1 MRKRNPN
8 PRPLSLSLL
17 VAFLASLLF
26 SACHGNPSQAILAD
40 GGAEDA
46 SDNAGP
52 WHPPTVPTAGS
63 QDVPGR
69 FGTAIGSPA
78 VLVNST
84 SLGAWTATTDGV
96 NVAAGETVSVKLA
109 DSAGARLWQL
119 SVVGTDE
126 RVVAPAITQASVIT
140 GSATFTA
147 PAAGS
152 PAGWALIVRSTI
164 GVTALGNDSTGKTN
178 PAYSTTFGLY
188 LPTSNS
194 YRVGAVNETIEG
206 SAAYGWVS
214 KFNPLLRANIATG
227 SGVGTDR
234 TLATTG
240 LLQGGGNLSTD
251 RTLSVIP
258 GSNGQVAVT
267 AAGTPSWSFISNS
280 NISSSAA
287 IDLSKISQTSA
298 TSGQAITWNGTQW
311 APGPVIGGTGSV
323 AASVAD
329 LAALRAVLSVD
340 RADNQSRGVGSPAST
355 WIYSTSSGSG
365 FADDGLTVVKPGD
378 VLLAANG
385 RWYPASPQAVVPTIA
400 ALRAAVAG
408 KQSVLHVQAY
418 STIGDGGGGS
428 FNYDSSDTT
437 TADNTGTVVVAGTRR
452 YKRIY
457 SGSLQA
463 AWFGVRADGFK
474 LTTATRTAASAHLV
488 AASPVFTAAMV
499 GRSVLVREPSSLA
512 AGTLTIAGGGSPI
525 AQGAGTNVVAD
536 LVPIS
541 GSDPNAYQPASG
553 GAIYINGSY
562 YAANYG
568 NNGAQQLTL
577 FIASPT
583 QTTKAWYT
591 QTQTATTI
599 TAFNSSTDVTLAASA
614 TVTQSGNV
622 LATIATDDTT
632 AITNAVNAAFD
643 LGVRELDMPS
653 GLSGISSNIG
663 FTSKSN
669 LTIRW
674 PNPEGSALVD
684 LRKVSDEIA
693 YPNATNYYGAFN
705 FVSCDGIHI
714 VGGSYDGSVPVLGVV
729 HSAGGSINNSG
740 SRSGFSMTSSTN
752 SSFEDVRSVGFGA
765 RDEHLYVQGTS
776 RNFLFD
782 HVRVVGNNNVSINF
796 NGSGSGDDDVRVQ
809 DSWATGILLASA
821 SFVVDNCHITT
832 NGDARL
838 AGGITVGNVGHGVI
852 SNNILHDINLLSTGS
867 SMIDV
872 FGGNNADSSLS
883 IRGNKIVH
891 NNGLWDSG
899 HGAPIKIN
907 NHGGTVTIDDN
918 VIDKNT
924 AFPSAGRFIDILGSS
939 LGKVQIGGTNVLRGR
954 AGSLM
959 TIGIE
964 VESGVPAGAVTIDD
978 GIVYGESITTRV
990 VLGNTG
996 GKGRL
1001 EEHVVVSATGTTALS
1016 NATESVL
1023 VTANGSVTLT
1033 LADATKVAGR
1043 KVIVKNDSTQA
1054 GTTTVGAVAG
1064 TVELTSLPGANLA
1077 AIYWSDGTNW
1087 KVLTGSSVGGGVPS
1101 TRQVI
1106 AGAGMTQTP
1115 GTTLASD
1122 MTMNVVAADSTIQ
1135 VNADSIQVGTGVAVS
1150 KLSPG
1155 SNGQALIT
1163 SGGVTVWGSPSGG
1176 SVTLAGDVTGA
1187 SGSNVVEKVTG
1198 VAGSVAVPSGD
1209 VFTWASSGPIFGART
1224 GTAADAMIKVA
1235 TPGSSITFFDATNL
1249 IAFMNY
1255 NAGSPYLQQFNGTG
1269 FRLISTNGDLSL
1281 TASSASTNVLINP
1294 GNATKATF
1302 KSTGVLNLA
1311 DATAPGSSPTNSM
1324 DVYVDSSTHSLMGR
1338 THSGYINTISPNGIF
1353 WPIAQTELRFQAD
1366 IGDILIQQAINTTGN
1381 GSALR
1386 VGAQNALASGNRD
1399 GGLLILQGGLA
1410 NGSGVPG
1417 HVQISP
1423 GTVSVVDVSTT
1434 EVTLNKDF
1442 LSFEKSV
1449 SPLLSQKALTAG
1461 VHGHPMTIIA
1471 QSAFSGGGGLG
1482 GPVSIQ
1488 GGAGDAGDGSHGDIV
1503 LAPGGSTRV
1512 SIRKYASGAAIVIAP
1527 YGGSPETAVTG
1538 AKGDLIIDV
1547 TNADLYV
1554 KSTASGNTGWK
1565 LVTRAPFWSEADDLM
1580 PANDNAAPLA
1590 EECGWTH
1597 RSCAGWR

>member
-1 MRKRNPN
+1 MRDQIHKQNR
-8 PRPLSLSLL
+8 S
-17 VAFLASLLF
+17 VAFALLCVLLSALF
-26 SACHGNPSQAILAD
+26 GEACHPGSTGSSTDAGIASVSGAGGVKFGSGVTPYAKVLVSVN
-40 GGAEDA
+40 GGANVTGGITVA
-46 SDNAGP
+46 HSDTIQLTAENTTGWITQKWEIFDYPAGF
-52 WHPPTVPTAGS
+52 TA
-63 QDVPGR
+63 
-69 FGTAIGSPA
+69 PA
-78 VLVNST
+78 
-84 SLGAWTATTDGV
+84 GWA
-96 NVAAGETVSVKLA
+96 A
-109 DSAGARLWQL
+109 DSAGVYFTTAVSPPSFTIPASTTIWGKWLLRLRVNDALTNSSAQ
-119 SVVGTDE
+119 SKFTDE
-126 RVVAPAITQASVIT
+126 
-140 GSATFTA
+140 
-147 PAAGS
+147 
-152 PAGWALIVRSTI
+152 
-164 GVTALGNDSTGKTN
+164 STGLRTPSLNGVHGFAPGETNQFAPNWAADLKGDIKTLD
-178 PAYSTTFGLY
+178 SL
-188 LPTSNS
+188 S
-194 YRVGAVNETIEG
+194 
-206 SAAYGWVS
+206 
-214 KFNPLLRANIATG
+214 
-227 SGVGTDR
+227 
-234 TLATTG
+234 
-240 LLQGGGNLSTD
+240 GGG
-251 RTLSVIP
+251 
-258 GSNGQVAVT
+258 
-267 AAGTPSWSFISNS
+267 
-280 NISSSAA
+280 
-287 IDLSKISQTSA
+287 
-298 TSGQAITWNGTQW
+298 
-311 APGPVIGGTGSV
+311 GGGGG
-323 AASVAD
+323 ALCAVAD
-329 LAALRAVLSVD
+329 LAGLRAITSGS
-340 RADNQSRGVGSPAST
+340 RTDNQSCSVGSPVSNWTFSAGT
-355 WIYSTSSGSG
+355 GAG
-365 FADDGLTVVKPGD
+365 FPDDGNATTGGTVIRPTD
-378 VLLAANG
+378 VLLASNG
-385 RWYPASPQAVVPTIA
+385 RWYQPGPVVPTIA
-400 ALRAAVAG
+400 ALRLAVSG
-408 KQSVLHVQAY
+408 KQPLIQVQAY
-418 STIGDGGGGS
+418 SSLGDGGGGS

-536 LVPIS
+536 LVPIT

-577 FIASPT
+577 FVASPT

-599 TAFNSSTDVTLAASA
+599 TAFNSSTDVTLGASA

-622 LATIATDDTT
+622 LATVATDDTT
-632 AITNAVNAAFD
+632 TITNAVNAAFD
-643 LGVRELDMPS
+643 LGVRELVMPS

-796 NGSGSGDDDVRVQ
+796 NGSGSGDDDVRIQ
-809 DSWATGILLASA
+809 NSWATGILLGSA
-821 SFVVDNCHITT
+821 SFVVDNNHITT

-838 AGGITVGNVGHGVI
+838 AGGITVGNIGHGVI

-872 FGGNNADSSLS
+872 FGGNHADSSLS

-918 VIDKNT
+918 VIDENT
-924 AFPSAGRFIDILGSS
+924 AYPSAGRFINILGSS

-1101 TRQVI
+1101 TRTLT
-1106 AGAGMTQTP
+1106 AGAGLT
-1115 GTTLASD
+1115 GGGTLAAD
-1122 MTMNVVAADSTIQ
+1122 RTFDVVAADSTIQ

-1187 SGSNVVEKVTG
+1187 SGSNIVEKL
-1198 VAGSVAVPSGD
+1198 
-1209 VFTWASSGPIFGART
+1209 T
-1224 GTAADAMIKVA
+1224 GTSNLVTLPGATALRWDTTAGPMFGDQAGDAYMKVQ
-1235 TPGSSITFFDATNL
+1235 TSNSSLKFLDGTNIVAFFNW
-1249 IAFMNY
+1249 NS
-1255 NAGSPYLQQFNGTG
+1255 GSPYMQQFSGTG
-1269 FRLISTNGDLSL
+1269 FRVISTNGDLSL

-1311 DATAPGSSPTNSM
+1311 DGTAPGSSPTNSI
-1324 DVYVDSSTHSLMGR
+1324 DLWEDSSTHSLMGR
-1338 THSGYINTISPNGIF
+1338 THSGFINTISPNSVT
-1353 WPIAQTELRFQAD
+1353 WSIAQSTLAFQTSV
-1366 IGDILIQQAINTTGN
+1366 GNTFIQQDVALAGD
-1381 GSALR
+1381 GSSMTL
-1386 VGAQNALASGNRD
+1386 GAQSGLQSGNTI
-1399 GGLLILQGGLA
+1399 GGSVNVTAGLGHGSGA
-1410 NGSGVPG
+1410 NGTVHLNSGL
-1417 HVQISP
+1417 
-1423 GTVSVVDVSTT
+1423 TDVVDVSAT

-1449 SPLLSQKALTAG
+1449 SPVISQKALTSGANG
-1461 VHGHPMTIIA
+1461 HGMLVNA
-1471 QSAFSGGGGLG
+1471 QNAFPSGGGLG
-1482 GPVSIQ
+1482 GQLSLVS
-1488 GGAGDAGDGSHGDIV
+1488 GAGDAGDGTHGDV
-1503 LAPGGSTRV
+1503 VMAPGGSPRISV
-1512 SIRKYASGAAIVIAP
+1512 RKYASGTSIVMTTF
-1527 YGGSPETAVTG
+1527 GGTPEANVTG
-1538 AKGDLIIDV
+1538 THGDIIIDS
-1547 TNADLYV
+1547 TNDNIYIKTTV
-1554 KSTASGNTGWK
+1554 SGNTGWK
-1565 LVTRAPFWSEADDLM
+1565 LITRAPFWDTEDDLM